1 MLTTAEGWSG
11 MPSLR
16 EGGRDSG
23 ELGVKV
29 KGYRWCDRQQT
40 NGWLAMAQGKRK
52 VSDGLGHECA

>member
-1 MLTTAEGWSG
+1 